1 MLDQRA
7 AEGVDR
13 VFAAPWPAMPDGG
26 RGRRRVRALLVCV
39 TVAAFFHWR
48 VLDSIGSGVPAAPRE
63 PAVTPLSTRTIA
75 APVPSGPAA
84 PVTEAAGAEDIPA
97 VVTVSTVDAA
107 ATPREATAAPIAIV
121 ARPSATSDGARGA
134 RPRRPAAADG
144 AEGTRATVDL
154 AARASNAARA
164 STVEG
169 ETPIGPAAQATPSET
184 PIGLAAQATLSEASL
199 ALALAAPAPSASAAE
214 APRSERAP
222 APMASVET
230 FLAGSEPP
238 PLYRTRLP
246 PSATL
251 HYQVRRGMFSGT
263 GDIRWQPSGQSYR
276 ICARGAHRRPDP
288 AAPDE
293 RGRDRR
299 ARSAT
304 DALSRSAG
312 TPRRAGG
319 QLPPR
324 RRPHHLFRH
333 QCRVAAPAG
342 QPGPAQLDD
351 PDRRHRRRA
360 TGTPRRRAAGDHGRR
375 RRARRRRRLDAA
387 LHRPRHVETAWGT
400 VHAIKLVRDGR
411 STVRHARRVWLDPA
425 RGYLP
430 VRATLRNT
438 PSPRS
443 TTCCWNGIDR
453 A

>member
-246 PSATL
+246 PAATL

-276 ICARGAHRRPDP
+276 IALEARIAGLTLLRQTSEGEIDAHGLRPTRFLDQ
-288 AAPDE
+288 
-293 RGRDRR
+293 R
-299 ARSAT
+299 A
-304 DALSRSAG
+304 
-312 TPRRAGG
+312 
-319 QLPPR
+319 
-324 RRPHHLFRH
+324 
-333 QCRVAAPAG
+333 
-342 QPGPAQLDD
+342 
-351 PDRRHRRRA
+351 
-360 TGTPRRRAAGDHGRR
+360 RRAAQAANFRRDVGRISYSGTNVEWPLLQGSQDRLSWMIQIAGIAAAQPERLVAGAQVIMVVAGARGDADVWTLRCTGPDT
-375 RRARRRRRLDAA
+375 L
-387 LHRPRHVETAWGT
+387 ETAWGT
-400 VHAIKLVRDGR
+400 VHAIRLVRDGR
-411 STVRHARRVWLDPA
+411 STYDTRAEVWLDPE

-430 VRATLRNT
+430 ARATLGNST
-438 PSPRS
+438 SPEYDLLLER
-443 TTCCWNGIDR
+443 IDPG
-453 A
+453 